1 MSAMMPSIYIYIYMY
16 IVFGLGYRQ
25 LWPIFTQSSA
35 APDSLPPNGHQIGK
49 KNMISHWFSGYPW
62 VPYLQNMSVYYIYI
76 IYFNIYIQLF
86 IHIFIYLFNY
96 STHTCMHIYIYTY
109 TCVYTYIYIYKFID
123 TSICVEAWDK
133 RSWGFIHTVRLQ
145 EFREGDWQCPAC
157 HPDLVAFAWKCRH
170 PSLVVL
176 LECSFWGTMKLLAFV
191 WLKIEDCCNL

>member
-1 MSAMMPSIYIYIYMY
+1 MY
-16 IVFGLGYRQ
+16 IVFRLGYRQ

-49 KNMISHWFSGYPW
+49 KTWLAIGFRGTHGYPIFRIC
-62 VPYLQNMSVYYIYI
+62 QCIIYI

-96 STHTCMHIYIYTY
+96 STHTCMHIYIYTHV
-109 TCVYTYIYIYKFID
+109 CILIYIYKFID
-123 TSICVEAWDK
+123 TSICLEAWDK

-157 HPDLVAFAWKCRH
+157 HSDLVAFAWKCRH